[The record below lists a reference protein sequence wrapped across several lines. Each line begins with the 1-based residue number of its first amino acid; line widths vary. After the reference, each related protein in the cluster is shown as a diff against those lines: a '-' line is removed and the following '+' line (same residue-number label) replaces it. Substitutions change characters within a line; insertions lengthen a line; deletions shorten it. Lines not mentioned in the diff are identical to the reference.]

1 MTKKVLLVEDDRWLA
16 ESMIE
21 TLTMHD
27 IQAVHAVTAQQ
38 AADILDKDDEVA
50 AVVLDIM
57 LPGANGVQLLNDMA
71 SYGNTKSLPVV
82 LCTGSAKQIDP
93 DDAVAYGV
101 VSILD
106 KANLTPTRLLVAVKG
121 ALGT

>member
-93 DDAVAYGV
+93 DDAAAYGV